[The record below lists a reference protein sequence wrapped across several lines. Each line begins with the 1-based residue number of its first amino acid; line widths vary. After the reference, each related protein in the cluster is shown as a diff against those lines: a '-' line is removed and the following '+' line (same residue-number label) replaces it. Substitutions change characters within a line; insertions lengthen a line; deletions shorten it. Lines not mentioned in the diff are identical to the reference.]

1 MHLFYMFLFG
11 FLYRIIIHQYMKKCL
26 YYNMPMMIKDF
37 FVNVVKKAADEAVL
51 NKKLGA
57 AEKITANFVCE
68 TPKNPEFGVFSVN
81 VSSLARDAKMAPPV
95 IANAVKEFIKPE
107 DYSVNTVAGF
117 INFKLEEGF
126 LKKVVE
132 EILFEKENYG
142 KMNLGKGKKVNIEYV
157 SANPTGP
164 FHIGHGRWA
173 ALGSSL
179 AEVLKFTGYD
189 VYQEFYIN
197 DAGNQINKLAMSL
210 ELRVK
215 ELKGE
220 TVEWPEDAYKGDYL
234 IDCAKRYIEQGSNE
248 PYGEFA
254 KKDMLR
260 LQKELLE
267 KFETHFDCFFSETT
281 LYKNNEV
288 EKCVQALEAAGKLY
302 EKDGALWFR
311 TTDYTDDQD
320 RVLRKQ
326 DGSNTY
332 LTADIA
338 YHKNKFDRGFEH
350 LINIW
355 GADHHGYIPRM
366 KASIDAL
373 GYDSNNL
380 EVLLGQLVNI
390 IQNGEAVRMGKR
402 KKMVT
407 LDELVDEVGVDAT
420 RFWMLMRS
428 IDTTLD
434 FDVDLA
440 KQKNDQNPV
449 FYVQYAHA
457 RCCSILRKA
466 VEERLDTETGE
477 KLPPFIEKEELDKV
491 LNGASGVARVLNIFD
506 KDDEKSYDATRKLI
520 LRLEEFKATVEGAS
534 RLRAPYLLC
543 KYASSLAYDF
553 HHFYNFTRVLSSD
566 KELTKGRLAL
576 VFDVKN
582 VLFEVFKLL
591 KISAPEKM

>member
-1 MHLFYMFLFG
+1 MY
-11 FLYRIIIHQYMKKCL
+11 IIIGPELANLL
-26 YYNMPMMIKDF
+26 YNSFMMIKDF
-37 FVNVVKKAADEAVL
+37 FIDAVKTAVNAAIKD
-51 NKKLGA
+51 NKLGSLSD
-57 AEKITANFVCE
+57 INGINFICE
-68 TPKNPEFGVFSVN
+68 VPKNPEFGDFSVN
-81 VSSLARDAKMAPPV
+81 VSSLARNAKMAPPL
-95 IANAVKEFIKPE
+95 IAKAVCECIEPVDF
-107 DYSVNTVAGF
+107 SVNTAAGF
-117 INFKLEEGF
+117 INFKLEENF
-126 LKKVVE
+126 LKKIVT
-132 EILFEKENYG
+132 EIISEGENYG
-142 KMNLGKGKKVNIEYV
+142 KINLGNGKKVNIEYV

-179 AEVLKFTGYD
+179 AEILKFTGHS

-215 ELKGE
+215 ELAGKK
-220 TVEWPEDAYKGDYL
+220 VEWPEDAYRGEYL
-234 IDCAKRYIEQGSNE
+234 IDCAKRYVESGSDE
-248 PYGEFA
+248 SYGEFA

-267 KFETHFDCFFSETT
+267 KFNTHFDCFFSETT
-281 LYKNNEV
+281 LYKNHEV
-288 EKCVQALEAAGKLY
+288 EKCIEALNQAGKLY
-302 EKDGALWFR
+302 EKDGAVWFR
-311 TTDYTDDQD
+311 STDYTDDQD
-320 RVLRKQ
+320 RVLKKS
-326 DGSNTY
+326 DGTNTY

-366 KASIDAL
+366 RASIDAL

-390 IQNGEAVRMGKR
+390 IQNGETVRMGKR

-420 RFWMLMRS
+420 RFWMLIRS

-457 RCCSILRKA
+457 RCCSILRRATENK
-466 VEERLDTETGE
+466 LDTESGE
-477 KLPPFIEKEELDKV
+477 ELPPFIQKEELDSLLLVPKI
-491 LNGASGVARVLNIFD
+491 SGLYEEDDVKAKDAAR
-506 KDDEKSYDATRKLI
+506 RLI
-520 LRLEEFKATVEGAS
+520 LRLEEFKSAVIGAS
-534 RLRAPYLLC
+534 KNRAPYLLC
-543 KYASSLAYDF
+543 SYAINLANDF
-553 HHFYNFTRVLSSD
+553 HHFYNFTRVLSD
-566 KELTKGRLAL
+566 NKELTKSRLLVVASVRNVLAL
-576 VFDVKN
+576 A
-582 VLFEVFKLL
+582 LKLL
-591 KISAPEKM
+591 KVSAPEKM

>member
-1 MHLFYMFLFG
+1 
-11 FLYRIIIHQYMKKCL
+11 
-26 YYNMPMMIKDF
+26 MMIKDF
-37 FVNVVKKAADEAVL
+37 FVNIVDEAAKKAAMD
-51 NKKLGA
+51 KKLGA
-57 AEKITANFVCE
+57 AENINAKFVCE
-68 TPKNPEFGVFSVN
+68 TPKNPEFGDYAIN
-81 VSSLARDAKMAPPV
+81 VSALARDAKMAPPL
-95 IANAVKEFIKPE
+95 IAKAIVEYINPADFSI
-107 DYSVNTVAGF
+107 NTVAGF

-126 LKKVVE
+126 LKKIVE
-132 EILFEKENYG
+132 EVLLEKENFG
-142 KMNLGKGKKVNIEYV
+142 KINIGQGKKVNIEYV

-179 AEVLKFTGYD
+179 AEVMKFAGYD

-215 ELKGE
+215 ELEGE

-234 IDCAKRYIEQGSNE
+234 IDCAKRYIEAGK
-248 PYGEFA
+248 PTGYGEFA
-254 KKDMLR
+254 KVDMLR

-281 LYKNNEV
+281 LYKSKEV
-288 EKCVQALEAAGKLY
+288 EKCLETLDKAGKLY

-320 RVLRKQ
+320 RVLKKK

-338 YHKNKFDRGFEH
+338 YHKNKFDRGFEY
-350 LINIW
+350 LIDIW

-373 GYDSNNL
+373 GNNSNNF

-466 VEERLDTETGE
+466 AEDRLDTESGE
-477 KLPPFIEKEELDKV
+477 KLPPYIIKEDLDKV
-491 LNGASGVARVLNIFD
+491 LSNPQIGILFNN
-506 KDDEKSYDATRKLI
+506 DEKSIEATRGLI
-520 LRLEEFKATVEGAS
+520 LRLEEFKSVIEGAV

-543 KYASSLAYDF
+543 KYASNLAYDF
-553 HHFYNFTRVLSSD
+553 HHFYNFTRVLSED
-566 KELTKGRLAL
+566 KELTKSRLMIVAA
-576 VFDVKN
+576 VKN
-582 VLFEVFKLL
+582 VLGEVFKLL

>member
-1 MHLFYMFLFG
+1 M
-11 FLYRIIIHQYMKKCL
+11 
-26 YYNMPMMIKDF
+26 D
-37 FVNVVKKAADEAVL
+37 
-51 NKKLGA
+51 KKLGA
-57 AEKITANFVCE
+57 AENINAKFVCE
-68 TPKNPEFGVFSVN
+68 TPKNPEFGDYAIN
-81 VSSLARDAKMAPPV
+81 VSALARDAKMAPPL
-95 IANAVKEFIKPE
+95 IAKAIVEYINPADFSI
-107 DYSVNTVAGF
+107 NTVAGF

-126 LKKVVE
+126 LKKIVE
-132 EILFEKENYG
+132 EVLLEKENFG
-142 KMNLGKGKKVNIEYV
+142 KINMGQGKKVNIEYV

-179 AEVLKFTGYD
+179 AEVMKFAGYD

-215 ELKGE
+215 ELEGE

-234 IDCAKRYIEQGSNE
+234 IDCAKRYIEAGK
-248 PYGEFA
+248 PTGYGEFA
-254 KKDMLR
+254 KVDMLR

-281 LYKNNEV
+281 LYKSKEV
-288 EKCVQALEAAGKLY
+288 EKCLETLDKAGKLY

-320 RVLRKQ
+320 RVLKKK

-338 YHKNKFDRGFEH
+338 YHKNKFDRGFEY
-350 LINIW
+350 LIDIW

-373 GYDSNNL
+373 GNNSNNF

-466 VEERLDTETGE
+466 AEDRLDTESGE
-477 KLPPFIEKEELDKV
+477 KLPPYIIKEDLDKV
-491 LNGASGVARVLNIFD
+491 LSNPQIGILFNN
-506 KDDEKSYDATRKLI
+506 DEKSIEATRGLI
-520 LRLEEFKATVEGAS
+520 LRLEEFKSVIEGAV

-543 KYASSLAYDF
+543 KYASNLAYDF
-553 HHFYNFTRVLSSD
+553 HHFYNFTRVLSED
-566 KELTKGRLAL
+566 KELTKSRLMIVAA
-576 VFDVKN
+576 VKN
-582 VLFEVFKLL
+582 VLGEVFKLL

>member
-1 MHLFYMFLFG
+1 
-11 FLYRIIIHQYMKKCL
+11 
-26 YYNMPMMIKDF
+26 MMIKDF
-37 FVNVVKKAADEAVL
+37 FVNIVKEAADKAL
-51 NKKLGA
+51 SNKKLGA
-57 AEKITANFVCE
+57 AENISAKFVCE
-68 TPKNPEFGVFSVN
+68 TPKNPEFGDYAIN
-81 VSSLARDAKMAPPV
+81 VSALARDAKMAPPM
-95 IANAVKEFIKPE
+95 IAKAISEFIVP
-107 DYSVNTVAGF
+107 DNFSINIVAGF

-126 LKKVVE
+126 LKKIVE
-132 EILFEKENYG
+132 EVLQKGRDFGRI
-142 KMNLGKGKKVNIEYV
+142 NLGQGKKVNIEYV

-179 AEVLKFTGYD
+179 AEVMKFAGYD

-215 ELKGE
+215 ELEGE
-220 TVEWPEDAYKGDYL
+220 KVEWPEDAYRGDYL
-234 IDCAKRYIEQGSNE
+234 IDCAKRYIAAGKPEG
-248 PYGEFA
+248 YGEFA
-254 KKDMLR
+254 KADMLR

-267 KFETHFDCFFSETT
+267 KFETHFDCFFSETS

-288 EKCVQALEAAGKLY
+288 EKCVEALQKAGKLY
-302 EKDGALWFR
+302 EKDGALWFK

-320 RVLRKQ
+320 RVLRKK

-338 YHKNKFDRGFEH
+338 YHKNKFDRGFEY

-466 VEERLDTETGE
+466 TEDRLDTETGE
-477 KLPPFIEKEELDKV
+477 KLSPYISKTELEQILSHPSIGK
-491 LNGASGVARVLNIFD
+491 LFD
-506 KDDEKSYDATRKLI
+506 EDEKSREATRGLI
-520 LRLEEFKATVEGAS
+520 LRLEEFKSVIEGAA

-543 KYASSLAYDF
+543 KYASNLAYDF
-553 HHFYNFTRVLSSD
+553 HHFYNFTRVLSED
-566 KELTKGRLAL
+566 VQMTKSRLMIVAA
-576 VFDVKN
+576 VKN
-582 VLFEVFKLL
+582 VLGEVFKLL

>member
-1 MHLFYMFLFG
+1 
-11 FLYRIIIHQYMKKCL
+11 
-26 YYNMPMMIKDF
+26 MMIKEF
-37 FVNVVKKAADEAVL
+37 FEKIVENAAKKAVE
-51 NKKLGA
+51 NKKLGK
-57 AEKITANFVCE
+57 AETISVKFICE
-68 TPKNPEFGVFSVN
+68 TPKNPEFGDFAVN
-81 VSSLARDAKMAPPV
+81 VSSLARDAKMAPPMIANV
-95 IANAVKEFIKPE
+95 IAEFIDK
-107 DYSVNTVAGF
+107 DNFSVNIVAGF

-126 LKKVVE
+126 LKKIVE
-132 EILFEKENYG
+132 EVLSSKNDYG
-142 KMNLGKGKKVNIEYV
+142 RMDLGHNQKVNIEYV

-179 AEVLKFTGYD
+179 AEVMKFTGYD

-220 TVEWPEDAYKGDYL
+220 KVTWPEDAYRGDYL
-234 IDCAKRYIEQGSNE
+234 IDCAKRYIEAGEKE

-267 KFETHFDCFFSETT
+267 KFETHFDCFFSETS

-288 EKCVQALEAAGKLY
+288 EDCIKALDKAGKLY

-320 RVLRKQ
+320 RVLKKT
-326 DGSNTY
+326 DGTNTY

-338 YHKNKFDRGFEH
+338 YHKNKFDRGFER

-366 KASIDAL
+366 RASIDAL
-373 GYDSNNL
+373 GYNSENL

-440 KQKNDQNPV
+440 KSKNDQNPV

-457 RCCSILRKA
+457 RCCSILRRA
-466 VEERLDTETGE
+466 AEDRIDTETGE
-477 KLPPFIEKEELDKV
+477 ILPPYIKKEELDKV
-491 LNGASGVARVLNIFD
+491 LNAAKIDIIYD
-506 KDDEKSYDATRKLI
+506 KDDEKSMDATRKLI
-520 LRLEEFKATVEGAS
+520 LRLEEFKSTIEGAS

-543 KYASSLAYDF
+543 KYAQNLAYDF
-553 HHFYNFTRVLSSD
+553 HHFYNFTRVLSD
-566 KELTKGRLAL
+566 DIELTKSRLMVVAA
-576 VFDVKN
+576 VKN
-582 VLFEVFKLL
+582 VLAVVFKLL

>member
-1 MHLFYMFLFG
+1 
-11 FLYRIIIHQYMKKCL
+11 
-26 YYNMPMMIKDF
+26 MIKDF
-37 FVNVVKKAADEAVL
+37 FVNIVNEAAKRAVSD
-51 NKKLGA
+51 KKLGQ
-57 AEKITANFVCE
+57 AENINVGFICE
-68 TPKNPEFGVFSVN
+68 KPKNPEFGDFSVN
-81 VSSLARDAKMAPPV
+81 VSSLARDAKMAPPM
-95 IANAVKEFIKPE
+95 IANAIIEYINPDGFN
-107 DYSVNTVAGF
+107 VNVAAGF
-117 INFKLEEGF
+117 INFKLEENF

-132 EILFEKENYG
+132 EIIADKESYG
-142 KMNLGKGKKVNIEYV
+142 KADFGNLGKGQKVNIEYV

-179 AEVLKFTGYD
+179 AEVMKATGYD

-197 DAGNQINKLAMSL
+197 DAGNQINKLALSL

-220 TVEWPEDAYKGDYL
+220 KVEWPEDAYKGDYL
-234 IDCAKRYIEQGSNE
+234 IDCAKRYVESATDE
-248 PYGEFA
+248 SYGEFA

-267 KFETHFDCFFSETT
+267 KFGTNFDCFFSETS

-288 EKCVQALEAAGKLY
+288 ENCINALDKAGKLY

-320 RVLRKQ
+320 RVLKKT

-338 YHKNKFDRGFEH
+338 YHKNKFDRGFEY

-366 KASIDAL
+366 KAAIDAL

-390 IQNGEAVRMGKR
+390 IQDGAAVRMGKR

-457 RCCSILRKA
+457 RACSILRKA
-466 VEERLDTETGE
+466 AETRIDTESGE
-477 KLPPFIEKEELDKV
+477 SLPPYIDANELKKV
-491 LNGASGVARVLNIFD
+491 ISGDTPIGRLYD
-506 KDDEKSYDATRKLI
+506 DGDEKSIEATRKLI
-520 LRLEEFKATVEGAS
+520 LRLEEFKNTVEGAS

-543 KYASSLAYDF
+543 KYASNLAYDF
-553 HHFYNFTRVLSSD
+553 HHFYNFTRVLSDD
-566 KELTKGRLAL
+566 KELTKSRLTLVFAVKMVLAL
-576 VFDVKN
+576 
-582 VLFEVFKLL
+582 VFKLL